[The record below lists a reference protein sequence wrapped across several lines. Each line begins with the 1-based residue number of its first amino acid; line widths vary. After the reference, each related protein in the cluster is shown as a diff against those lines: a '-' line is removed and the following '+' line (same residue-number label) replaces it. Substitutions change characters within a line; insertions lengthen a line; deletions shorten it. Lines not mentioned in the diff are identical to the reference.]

1 MVMFDTLWQGVDS
14 VLGLNAK
21 NLSFL
26 QSVMRTL
33 VVYIAGLIMVRV
45 GEKRFLGKNTAFDV
59 LLGIILGSVVSRAI
73 TSSSGFFTI
82 LLAGFILV
90 LLHWLFAVI
99 TFRSDELG
107 DLLKGNARTLII
119 DGEID
124 WEAMRRSHISKD
136 DLLGALRSNGKLH
149 DPSDVKEARLERD
162 GNISVIKRDSSPR
175 ILEIP
180 VQDGVQTVRIELR

>member
-1 MVMFDTLWQGVDS
+1 MFDTLWQGVDS